1 MIAIIDYKAGN
12 LTSVAR
18 AVTHLGFACV
28 VTHDISTIRRA
39 QRIIFPG
46 VGAAGAAM
54 SSLKQ
59 LGLDEVLAEQ
69 TAAGKPIL
77 GICIGS
83 QVIMN
88 HSEENDTRCLGL
100 VAGRVAAFPAGL
112 ADENGRSLKIPHM
125 GWNRIR
131 LRSEHPFLSGIRPED
146 EFYFVH
152 SYYPVPD
159 DSRAVL
165 ATSEYGVSF
174 ASVIGLGHLVATQFH
189 LEKSGRPGLR
199 MLKNF
204 CTWNPSGQE

>member
-18 AVTHLGFACV
+18 AVNHLGFACA
-28 VTHDISTIRRA
+28 VTHEIAAIRRA

-54 SSLKQ
+54 GSLKAF
-59 LGLDEVLAEQ
+59 GLDEVLTEQ
-69 TAAGKPIL
+69 AAAGKPIL

-100 VAGRVAAFPAGL
+100 VSGRVAAFPAGL
-112 ADENGRSLKIPHM
+112 ADENGRPLKIPHM

-131 LRSEHPFLSGIRPED
+131 IRADHPFLAGVGPED
-146 EFYFVH
+146 QFYFVH

-159 DSRAVL
+159 DPGGVL
-165 ATSEYGVSF
+165 ATSDYGLSF
-174 ASVIGLGHLVATQFH
+174 AAVIGRGHLVATQFH
-189 LEKSGRPGLR
+189 LEKSGRLGLR
-199 MLKNF
+199 MLENF
-204 CTWNPSGQE
+204 CNWNPSD